1 MPAWSSSVHEGL
13 ISTLIRARKQAGL
26 TQRDVA
32 ARLNKPPSFVG
43 KVEKIERN
51 LSVSEFVAWC
61 EAINVEP
68 HTILAGTRSNGSLS

>member
-13 ISTLIRARKQAGL
+13 IAALVRARKQAGL

-32 ARLNKPPSFVG
+32 ARMNKPPSFVG

-61 EAINVEP
+61 DAIKAEP
-68 HTILAGTRSNGSLS
+68 HAILAATRSNGSLS